1 MYYQSIKHCPNPI
14 AIKPLYELLSK
25 NESFGTNLGDI
36 KCDAQLGINNFFYVY
51 NINNEP
57 VGFFYLYEY
66 PNDFE
71 IVLGKFQHIEEKG
84 FINFVLS
91 QLDSA
96 LEQFGIKPN
105 YITAIIKHSNPDK
118 KAIITGL
125 ERNNF
130 HEESGAINKEMSI
143 EMKICFLE
151 KMGSFIYVLN
161 NSENEQ
167 K

>member
-25 NESFGTNLGDI
+25 NESFGTNLDDI
-36 KCDAQLGINNFFYVY
+36 KCNVQLGVDNFFYVY

-66 PNDFE
+66 PNDVE

-96 LEQFGIKPN
+96 LEQCGLKEKEISAVVMN
-105 YITAIIKHSNPDK
+105 SNPYKEIIIENLKKYGFIHKNEDLRDK
-118 KAIITGL
+118 
-125 ERNNF
+125 
-130 HEESGAINKEMSI
+130 NKNAENQS
-143 EMKICFLE
+143 LR
-151 KMGSFIYVLN
+151 VLGKLTYIL
-161 NSENEQ
+161 Q